1 MVNDIIVNAD
11 EFIYKKNSNE
21 LKATGNVEV
30 VDKLSTDRIFSDS
43 ITYLKNEEIIYS
55 TGNSKALVND
65 LVINGDVLEYGKKNN
80 VFKIKKNVKIE
91 DTKNN
96 NLLFSD
102 HIVYDKNKETFFS
115 KGSTKA
121 IIDQRYN
128 FYSSN
133 LYYLR
138 NELRVY
144 SNDSSEIKDKIN
156 HYKLSKFNYDIFKK
170 ELVGEKI
177 LVTTNYK
184 LPKSDKYF
192 FDTGFFNLKKWI
204 YSTKYQNPS
213 RTFNIWWER

>member
-1 MVNDIIVNAD
+1 M
-11 EFIYKKNSNE
+11 
-21 LKATGNVEV
+21 
-30 VDKLSTDRIFSDS
+30 
-43 ITYLKNEEIIYS
+43 
-55 TGNSKALVND
+55 VND

-80 VFKIKKNVKIE
+80 VFKIKKNVKID

-192 FDTGFFNLKKWI
+192 FDTDFLI
-204 YSTKYQNPS
+204 
-213 RTFNIWWER
+213 